1 MLEQKIVTGG
11 EIALYDEIGRI
22 GQNRW
27 GGSFY
32 EEFLPELR
40 GQRGVKVYTEM
51 ESNDDVIGA
60 IIFALDTLLRQAQ
73 FSVEPQGD
81 DQKDIEAAE
90 FVESCMDDMQSTW
103 TDTVSEILSFLTYG
117 WSYHEIVYKRRS
129 GRTGNPKTNSKYD
142 DGLIGWR
149 KLPIRSQDSLYQWEY
164 DDEDNLIGMTQM
176 PPPNFGLYTIPLEKA
191 IHFRTRSGKG
201 NPEGRSILRNAY
213 RSW

>member
-81 DQKDIEAAE
+81 DQKDIEVAE
-90 FVESCMDDMQSTW
+90 FVESCMNDMQNTW
-103 TDTVSEILSFLTYG
+103 TDTVSEILSSLHTAG
-117 WSYHEIVYKRRS
+117 RIMRSY
-129 GRTGNPKTNSKYD
+129 
-142 DGLIGWR
+142 
-149 KLPIRSQDSLYQWEY
+149 IRGDQGGQE
-164 DDEDNLIGMTQM
+164 
-176 PPPNFGLYTIPLEKA
+176 
-191 IHFRTRSGKG
+191 
-201 NPEGRSILRNAY
+201 ILRRTANMMMV
-213 RSW
+213 

>member
-90 FVESCMDDMQSTW
+90 FVESCMNPIIPYIRLV
-103 TDTVSEILSFLTYG
+103 VS
-117 WSYHEIVYKRRS
+117 
-129 GRTGNPKTNSKYD
+129 
-142 DGLIGWR
+142 
-149 KLPIRSQDSLYQWEY
+149 
-164 DDEDNLIGMTQM
+164 
-176 PPPNFGLYTIPLEKA
+176 
-191 IHFRTRSGKG
+191 
-201 NPEGRSILRNAY
+201 
-213 RSW
+213 

>member
-73 FSVEPQGD
+73 FSGE
-81 DQKDIEAAE
+81 
-90 FVESCMDDMQSTW
+90 
-103 TDTVSEILSFLTYG
+103 L
-117 WSYHEIVYKRRS
+117 
-129 GRTGNPKTNSKYD
+129 
-142 DGLIGWR
+142 
-149 KLPIRSQDSLYQWEY
+149 LPVLMEEY
-164 DDEDNLIGMTQM
+164 DCIDKDGKPAYVMKGHTDRYILVKQET
-176 PPPNFGLYTIPLEKA
+176 
-191 IHFRTRSGKG
+191 TREVCEQSV
-201 NPEGRSILRNAY
+201 NTFVDILY
-213 RSW
+213 RSEKSK

>member
-164 DDEDNLIGMTQM
+164 DLSLIH
-176 PPPNFGLYTIPLEKA
+176 I
-191 IHFRTRSGKG
+191 
-201 NPEGRSILRNAY
+201 
-213 RSW
+213 

>member
-90 FVESCMDDMQSTW
+90 FVESCMNDMQRTQS
-103 TDTVSEILSFLTYG
+103 LK
-117 WSYHEIVYKRRS
+117 SYH
-129 GRTGNPKTNSKYD
+129 
-142 DGLIGWR
+142 
-149 KLPIRSQDSLYQWEY
+149 SLYSAGR
-164 DDEDNLIGMTQM
+164 IM
-176 PPPNFGLYTIPLEKA
+176 
-191 IHFRTRSGKG
+191 RSYIRGDQG
-201 NPEGRSILRNAY
+201 EQETLRRIVNMMMV
-213 RSW
+213 